1 MANFS
6 GKQNLMAYKGARL
19 LTGIDQQHPQTV
31 FVCIPVQ
38 WNDIELSQ
46 DGTRAQG
53 SIYLEETSEKYRQKC
68 IERKQMSGDD
78 MTGYL
83 PPSHTVEARFSKEF
97 RERALEAA
105 KKRIIGEHPEWQS
118 NPDLGNPEF
127 NRDLKN
133 AMYDA
138 VRIRLG
144 SVYMQQRRT
153 DTQQQP
159 AYGGATA
166 FGGQAQSWT
175 PPQVDPVTGQPY
187 GGQSAEDDDLPF

>member
-1 MANFS
+1 
-6 GKQNLMAYKGARL
+6 
-19 LTGIDQQHPQTV
+19 
-31 FVCIPVQ
+31 
-38 WNDIELSQ
+38 
-46 DGTRAQG
+46 
-53 SIYLEETSEKYRQKC
+53 
-68 IERKQMSGDD
+68 

-118 NPDLGNPEF
+118 NPDLVNPEF
-127 NRDLKN
+127 NKDLKN

-144 SVYMQQRRT
+144 SVYMQQRRA

-175 PPQVDPVTGQPY
+175 PPQVDPATGQPY
-187 GGQSAEDDDLPF
+187 GGQDAEDDDLPF